1 MENGWQNMVQM
12 LIPTKILI
20 IFSNT
25 RGYITWLVVV
35 NKNFVDDTPLSW
47 ITPIK
52 MVLFNLNEN
61 EKNKT

>member
-1 MENGWQNMVQM
+1 M
-12 LIPTKILI
+12 LIPTTILN

-25 RGYITWLVVV
+25 MGYITWLVVV